1 MIINLFDI
9 VPADFFN
16 IINWAMSAYD
26 GFGVYKYP
34 ILIIGILGYVYMA
47 TKSITLFVVA
57 VIVTFAIFA
66 PTALFS
72 NMWEI
77 SWLFS
82 IIAVIGIASLVMAAL
97 LKKEG
102 IFSSNVKE

>member
-1 MIINLFDI
+1 MISLNI
-9 VPADFFN
+9 VPAEFFN

-26 GFGVYKYP
+26 GLGEYKYP
-34 ILIIGILGYVYMA
+34 LIIVGILGYAYMA

-57 VIVTFAIFA
+57 VIVTFAIFV
-66 PTALFS
+66 PTGLFS
-72 NMWEI
+72 GMWEI

-82 IIAVIGIASLVMAAL
+82 IITVIGVVSLLMTVL

-102 IFSSNVKE
+102 VISGSVKE

>member
-1 MIINLFDI
+1 LIMDI

-26 GFGVYKYP
+26 GLGEYKYP
-34 ILIIGILGYVYMA
+34 LIIVGILGYAYMA

-57 VIVTFAIFA
+57 IIVTFAIFA
-66 PTALFS
+66 PVSLFADVPDLS
-72 NMWEI
+72 MMFSLI
-77 SWLFS
+77 S
-82 IIAVIGIASLVMAAL
+82 VIGIVSLLMAVL

-102 IFSSNVKE
+102 VISGSVKE